1 VWPALHSRKLLRDG
15 EQSDHQQ
22 VQRGGEGRGISGGEK
37 RGRDRQDGD
46 NVFVHTSR
54 QPDNDVTA
62 TCVDRASW
70 GPSVNDVVVTSLS
83 TKHSHKHTQCNYPLG
98 FN

>member
-1 VWPALHSRKLLRDG
+1 MWPALHSRKLLRHG
-15 EQSDHQQ
+15 ENKATIS
-22 VQRGGEGRGISGGEK
+22 RYRGEGRGISGGEK
-37 RGRDRQDGD
+37 RGRGRQDGD

-62 TCVDRASW
+62 TCVSRAAGW

-83 TKHSHKHTQCNYPLG
+83 TKHSHKHTRNYTFG

>member
-1 VWPALHSRKLLRDG
+1 MENKATISRYR
-15 EQSDHQQ
+15 
-22 VQRGGEGRGISGGEK
+22 GEGRGGGISGGEK
-37 RGRDRQDGD
+37 RGRERQDGD

-62 TCVDRASW
+62 TCVGRASW